1 MYLSRSAIVDT
12 SFALFASGQSHRFFF
27 CGMIALYV
35 RPAQIFSKGNLFH
48 ETALPKLYQ
57 ICFLFFWLQYTFISN
72 RKTGF
77 LILGNPEKLILNI
90 FLSTKHVKLQLSV
103 LHNFYLEWFY
113 KEIFSC
119 HDRHFEIMA
128 SFWTLSKML
137 KVE

>member
-48 ETALPKLYQ
+48 ETALPKFYQ

-103 LHNFYLEWFY
+103 PSQLLFRMILQRNLF
-113 KEIFSC
+113 
-119 HDRHFEIMA
+119 
-128 SFWTLSKML
+128 LSWPPL
-137 KVE
+137 WNYGIILNVE